1 MTDRLRGLWNFDDL
15 DGTEQ
20 RLHAQLDQETTDS
33 GRAEVLTQLAR
44 VEGLRK
50 SFDEGEELIGQA
62 EALAGDS
69 VPARI
74 RIDLE
79 RGRLLRSGGDAI
91 AAMPLFETAF
101 NAAREADEQFIAVDA
116 AHMCAIAAPDRVS
129 RQAWTQRGIDIAQAS
144 PDRNVSYWLG
154 PLYNNLGVD
163 HAEAGE
169 HDAALDAFKRAL
181 EVRLRYPENPPAIQ
195 WAKESVAEQLR
206 ALGRDEEAKAV
217 LR

>member
-20 RLHAQLDQETTDS
+20 CLHAQLDQETTDS
-33 GRAEVLTQLAR
+33 GRAELLTQLAR
-44 VEGLRK
+44 VEGLRQ

-91 AAMPLFETAF
+91 AAMPLFETEDVKTGLASAV
-101 NAAREADEQFIAVDA
+101 NA
-116 AHMCAIAAPDRVS
+116 
-129 RQAWTQRGIDIAQAS
+129 
-144 PDRNVSYWLG
+144 LK
-154 PLYNNLGVD
+154 
-163 HAEAGE
+163 AGKPRPV
-169 HDAALDAFKRAL
+169 LDFK
-181 EVRLRYPENPPAIQ
+181 
-195 WAKESVAEQLR
+195 
-206 ALGRDEEAKAV
+206 GR
-217 LR
+217 